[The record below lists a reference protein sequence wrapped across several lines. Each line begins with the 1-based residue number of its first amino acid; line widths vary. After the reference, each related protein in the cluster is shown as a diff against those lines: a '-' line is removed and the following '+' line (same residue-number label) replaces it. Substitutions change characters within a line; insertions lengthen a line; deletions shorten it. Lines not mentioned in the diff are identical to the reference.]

1 MLCRTATANTTASLA
16 GAALLALKSPL
27 RGHALEYR
35 CALIP
40 GEFCPFGDTAALI
53 VGGWVG
59 LPAGIAALFGA
70 QIARAIR
77 ALGLLILM
85 MSTLPF
91 LAAMLIGTGP
101 QSRYLFLVPVF
112 VLP

>member
-1 MLCRTATANTTASLA
+1 M
-16 GAALLALKSPL
+16 LALKSPL

-85 MSTLPF
+85 MWTLPRGVYRLF
-91 LAAMLIGTGP
+91 IEGGRGP
-101 QSRYLFLVPVF
+101 IQRFAELNAFFYPWQQANR
-112 VLP
+112 